1 MEKYGIKLHKIPS
14 MSAIAQEKFYD
25 VRDEADHYLQ
35 QCSLFPFN
43 EKSKVFVWMKCM
55 NIRILEINKE
65 HMRT

>member
-35 QCSLFPFN
+35 QCSLDP
-43 EKSKVFVWMKCM
+43 
-55 NIRILEINKE
+55 L
-65 HMRT
+65 